1 MPQIRFRF
9 SLLVLGTLTMLFA
22 TAAEAQWALV
32 AKRAIGRVEQMS
44 QQSQQAGG
52 PSYDSAAVMLE
63 APADKVY
70 AAVLSGVRNNIRG
83 LKITRE
89 DSTGLV
95 VQFTNGEQIAGIKV
109 SALSD
114 TVSHLLVT
122 SAHAGIAAQ
131 RSGTGHG
138 QRAARV
144 QGNERGVRAGEAIV
158 HARLRRNRIQRSDH
172 GRDCAGGR
180 KRRPA
185 GSRRVYARQHMT
197 SRVRA
202 TRDGRRDLRAQ
213 SRP

>member
-9 SLLVLGTLTMLFA
+9 SLLVLGTLTMLVA

-52 PSYDSAAVMLE
+52 PNYDSAAVMLE

-70 AAVLSGVRNNIRG
+70 AAVLTGVRNNTRG

-109 SALSD
+109 SALSE

-122 SAHAGIAAQ
+122 SAHAGSQPNAAALVME
-131 RSGTGHG
+131 SVL
-138 QRAARV
+138 RV
-144 QGNERGVRAGEAIV
+144 CKEMNVE
-158 HARLRRNRIQRSDH
+158 
-172 GRDCAGGR
+172 CA
-180 KRRPA
+180 PA
-185 GSRRVYARQHMT
+185 KQ
-197 SRVRA
+197 
-202 TRDGRRDLRAQ
+202 
-213 SRP
+213 